1 MFIFSGLLETG
12 IDFVAAVMS
21 QENKA
26 MIQMYAVMSEWER
39 DQISSR
45 TAATLAAAK
54 KRGVILRK
62 AGETSKVM

>member
-1 MFIFSGLLETG
+1 
-12 IDFVAAVMS
+12 
-21 QENKA
+21 